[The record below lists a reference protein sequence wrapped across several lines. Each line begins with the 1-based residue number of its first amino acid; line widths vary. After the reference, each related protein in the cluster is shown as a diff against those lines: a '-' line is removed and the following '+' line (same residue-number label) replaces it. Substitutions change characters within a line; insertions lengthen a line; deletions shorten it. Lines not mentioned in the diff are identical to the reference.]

1 MTRFSNL
8 ITVAPIVLSLAAASS
23 AIAGT
28 PASEHDA
35 CSYSSRPLIAG
46 QHIDVGDVV
55 VTQDGNQVCVSFEI
69 TEDGWY
75 LVETHVSVVT
85 NVADFPRNGN
95 NGPAIGH
102 FPLGTSH
109 NDQARSYEACV
120 TLDNLGCNAD
130 AELFIAAHASVERYH
145 DGCVQQETAWGN
157 GADFG
162 GGSWAMY
169 FSHGPG
175 NCQVECSED
184 EVLDECSNTCVK
196 RCDADHVWNAGTESC
211 DARCPA
217 NESWNGH
224 SCECPEGQ
232 ARNPETAACEIV
244 CAEGEELVDGVCK
257 TECAKGKAR
266 NPETNE
272 CEAIVCPEGEEL
284 VDGVCAAKCAKD
296 ETRDAA
302 TGTCKRIA
310 CLDDEVLVNGICEIK
325 TECADDESYVED
337 SNSCIAKCDGDM
349 VWFEDYGECY
359 EVSVTGGGCSATG
372 TSPNGAAA
380 LFFIIGALVLWRR
393 RRTV

>member
-8 ITVAPIVLSLAAASS
+8 ITVAPLALSLAVASS

-28 PASEHDA
+28 PAPEHDA

-75 LVETHVSVVT
+75 LVETHISVVT
-85 NVADFPRNGN
+85 DVADFPRNSN
-95 NGPAIGH
+95 DGPAIGH
-102 FPLGTSH
+102 FPMGTSH
-109 NDQARSYEACV
+109 SDQETSYEACV
-120 TLDNLGCNAD
+120 TLDDLGCNAD

-157 GADFG
+157 GVDFG

-184 EVLDECSNTCVK
+184 EVLDECTNTCVK

-232 ARNPETAACEIV
+232 ARNAETAACEIV
-244 CAEGEELVDGVCK
+244 CAEGEELVNGSCVA
-257 TECAKGKAR
+257 E
-266 NPETNE
+266 
-272 CEAIVCPEGEEL
+272 
-284 VDGVCAAKCAKD
+284 CAKD

-310 CLDDEVLVNGICEIK
+310 CLDGEVLVNDICEK
-325 TECADDESYVED
+325 QVVCADDESYVED